1 MSNKNKNTNKK
12 KNKNNYFLIDYENVG
27 VKGLEGADDLNSDDY
42 VHLFSTRNAPK
53 ITTAILAKFNSINFK
68 VHEVPVK
75 KQSVDMHLVTYLGYL
90 IGVNDSSSNYIII
103 SKDND
108 YQNIAKYWK
117 NEKNITVTIQ
127 DNFIM
132 NQSNANSN
140 SGKSTIK
147 NTKSPN
153 AQSNVNSPNTK
164 NKELKNKELN
174 NFKTALRS
182 ALKKYGYSYNNTNR
196 IIKIVSN
203 HYGKEKFLMLVHNE
217 LQITFEEHSEIYDVI
232 KDVYNTASS
241 NGTFSYTPPLIIH
254 AFRTDV
260 IFKPHCWRFP
270 EYYNDF
276 RQAMMEELKF
286 FGYSRDD
293 TNLIINNLI
302 NTNDYNKEDY
312 FENLSS
318 FLFENFEGNK
328 AIEVYNIVKAM
339 VLGDVNYPENPN
351 VPTLTFGSGKY
362 FSKHSP
368 TLEMYKIL
376 NPIYTKVYEMG
387 YIDEVNGVCN
397 IVLKH
402 FSKDN
407 REKLIRNEI
416 ISSYGVTIY
425 SIIKDFIKK
434 IK

>member
-1 MSNKNKNTNKK
+1 
-12 KNKNNYFLIDYENVG
+12 VG
-27 VKGLEGADDLNSDDY
+27 VKGLEGADDLKSDDY

-90 IGVNDSSSNYIII
+90 IGVNGTSSNYIII

-117 NEKNITVTIQ
+117 NENNITVTIQ

-132 NQSNANSN
+132 NTSNSN

-153 AQSNVNSPNTK
+153 AQSTANSPKSKNK
-164 NKELKNKELN
+164 EINNKELKNKELN
-174 NFKTALRS
+174 NFKTVLRN
-182 ALKKYGYSYNNTNR
+182 ALKKYGFPNNNTNK

-203 HYGKEKFLMLVHNE
+203 HYGNEKFLMLVHNE
-217 LQITFEEHSEIYDVI
+217 LQKTFEEHSNIYDVI

-241 NGTFSYTPPLIIH
+241 NGTFSYTPPQIIYS
-254 AFRTDV
+254 FRTDV
-260 IFKPHCWRFP
+260 IFKPNYWHFP
-270 EYYNDF
+270 EYYENF
-276 RQAMMEELKF
+276 EKAMTEELKF
-286 FGYSRDD
+286 FGYSKDD
-293 TNLIINNLI
+293 TRFIVNNLFNINN
-302 NTNDYNKEDY
+302 YNEEDY
-312 FENLSS
+312 FANLSVL
-318 FLFENFEGNK
+318 LFENFEGNK

-376 NPIYTKVYEMG
+376 NPIHTKVYEMG
-387 YIDEVNGVCN
+387 YIDKVNGVCN

-407 REKLIRNEI
+407 REKLIRNEV
-416 ISSYGVTIY
+416 ISSYGVIIY